1 MNVLSPTNKS
11 LDSICSGIG
20 KNKYNFDLDI
30 QRHAGVWKKGEKSLL
45 IDTVLRGWPIYP
57 ALLNK
62 HTGSKT
68 LDVVDFKQR
77 FLAFYDYKNNK
88 FALDKN
94 LKPVIIDG
102 VEYEIAGKK
111 FDELDEELQ
120 IRFND
125 KNITLIILE
134 DATEEEL
141 CEIFSRINMGRPLNN
156 SQKRSA
162 ISDPAFRSAVYEL
175 SQHPVIEKLLTK
187 AQIIKGFDRDV
198 IILAL
203 MLICSTNGDDYTSF
217 RSEDIND
224 FVRNHGK
231 DALNQIDT
239 LKTAMDN
246 LNTLYEDEKKIGF
259 KQTTVPMIIYC
270 CYRCVVENKS
280 FDALKEIFTEFINNY
295 DNNEEYKLYLQSGVN
310 NQPNVQARF
319 NYWKDAVDNLQ

>member
-280 FDALKEIFTEFINNY
+280 FDALKEIFTELSIIMTIMKNTNCIC
-295 DNNEEYKLYLQSGVN
+295 
-310 NQPNVQARF
+310 NQV
-319 NYWKDAVDNLQ
+319 